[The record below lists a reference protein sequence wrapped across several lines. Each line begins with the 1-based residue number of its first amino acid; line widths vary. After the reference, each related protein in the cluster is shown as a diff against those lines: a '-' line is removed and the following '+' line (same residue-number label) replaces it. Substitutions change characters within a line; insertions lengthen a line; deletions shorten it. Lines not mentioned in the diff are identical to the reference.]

1 MHMKQKFVSLLMAL
15 AMLAGILTGCSTT
28 QNAADA
34 SPGSA
39 STPPASQSAQTGES
53 APALETTKVTVA
65 YAPNQGNLYQMI
77 ATDKGFLEEEGLSV
91 EEVLISN
98 GTDAYSALGAGT
110 VDVLLA
116 FGTCRPLSQIA
127 NGGEYTIFAGALAS
141 GATPIIAREET
152 EFNGLEDF
160 VGKTIG
166 CIPSSTSDITLRALL
181 YDAGY
186 DLENDFKWVEF
197 KKTMDA
203 LEATRN
209 GQVDFATMPTGQEVI
224 MAEYGLKAVL
234 WPDKYWPNHS
244 CCRVVARTEWLEQN
258 PNTAMA
264 LLRAYLRAGEYLDDT
279 DYTIQLMM
287 DRLDMDRATVESF
300 VLSEHYQPE
309 LDPLKNTVI
318 QVWETM
324 NNIGYIDSDLN
335 IEEHIN
341 TDLYKQAL
349 DQLTEE
355 NPDSDYYAEKQAF
368 FAEQDM

>member
-1 MHMKQKFVSLLMAL
+1 MTHKRICTLLAL
-15 AMLAGILTGCSTT
+15 LALLAGILSGCGDT
-28 QNAADA
+28 QQTSATPASSAAA
-34 SPGSA
+34 
-39 STPPASQSAQTGES
+39 TASQSPSSGEET
-53 APALETTKVTVA
+53 PALETDHITVA
-65 YAPNQGNLYQMI
+65 YAPSQGNLYQMI
-77 ATDKGFLEEEGLSV
+77 AVDKGFLEDEGLTV

-98 GTDAYSALGAGT
+98 GTDAYSTLGAGT

-116 FGTCRPLSQIA
+116 FGTCHPLSQIA

-152 EFNGLEDF
+152 EFEDLEDF

-186 DLENDFKWVEF
+186 DLEKDFQWVEF

-203 LEATRN
+203 LEAVRN

-224 MAEYGLKAVL
+224 MEQYGLKAVL
-234 WPDKYWPNHS
+234 WPDEYWPNHS
-244 CCRVVARTEWLEQN
+244 CCRVTARTQWLEEN
-258 PNTAMA
+258 PNTARA

-279 DYTIQLMM
+279 DYTVQLMM

-318 QVWETM
+318 QVWDTM

-341 TDLYKQAL
+341 TELYKQAL

-355 NPDSDYYAEKQAF
+355 NPDSDYYKEKQAF
-368 FAEQDM
+368 FAENNT